1 MPKQRVHLRIK
12 GRVQGVFFRYETQ
25 SVAQRLGL
33 VGWVRNRLDGSV
45 EVVAEGEKEKLD
57 ELIKWCHQGPPL
69 ARVDSVEVRWEEP
82 TDEFKNFSIERT
94 V

>member
-1 MPKQRVHLRIK
+1 MAKQRVHLRIK

-82 TDEFKNFSIERT
+82 TGEFKNFSIERT

>member
-1 MPKQRVHLRIK
+1 LPKQRVHLRIK